1 MIKISKG
8 FAFFTIIAFSMA
20 ISSCVQDDDFSVPE
34 GLGTEENKALEAL
47 LSSGAIEIS
56 MVDLKTKYT
65 SNNNGP
71 VLIDTDVYI
80 KAYVSSSDKNGNFF
94 KELFLQ
100 NAAENPSAGIKVIV
114 NQVES
119 YNQYNMGREVY
130 IKLNGL
136 YVGEERVGN
145 GVVTIGGST
154 ETNQF
159 GTTVERLTENQR
171 AQNMFRSENT
181 LDLVP
186 LKLNLSQVNSTHIGI
201 YTEFSGVEFSNN
213 LEGKRYF
220 DPAQDFDTL
229 RLMQSCTGSIGYS
242 NFNLETSSF
251 AAFKDHLL
259 PIGNGT
265 VRGVIART
273 FDGSKLVVALNDIS
287 DITMTGPRCSP
298 VSIED
303 FSIILNEDFESMPT
317 NKVISGNG
325 WTSYAE
331 VGTLNWKIATTT
343 DIGNPGPGNKIA
355 AMKAYNS
362 GTPVNIAWLITPPI
376 NLNALDKAYANFI
389 SSNSSEDGSELE
401 LLISSNWDGTADQVT
416 SATWKVLPATIV
428 SDDVFY
434 QDWVDSGLID
444 LSPYSGTIYIAFK
457 YIGGD
462 NSGNTNPING
472 TIDGTFEVDNFKI
485 LDRD

>member
-1 MIKISKG
+1 MIKINKG
-8 FAFFTIIAFSMA
+8 FAFFIIIAFSMVV
-20 ISSCVQDDDFSVPE
+20 SSCVQNDDFTVPE
-34 GLGTEENKALEAL
+34 GLGIEENKGLETL
-47 LSSGAIEIS
+47 LNSPAIEIS
-56 MVDLKTKYT
+56 MVDLKAKYT

-71 VLIDTDVYI
+71 VLIDTDIYI
-80 KAYVSSSDKNGNFF
+80 KGYVSSSDKNGNFF

-100 NAAENPSAGIKVIV
+100 NAAENPSAGIKVIL

-119 YNQYNMGREVY
+119 YNQYNVGREIF
-130 IKLNGL
+130 IKLKGL
-136 YVGEERVGN
+136 YLGEERVGN

-181 LDLVP
+181 LDLLP

-201 YTEFSGVEFSNN
+201 YTELSGVEFANN

-229 RLMQSCTGSIGYS
+229 RLLQSCIGSIGYS

-259 PIGNGT
+259 PTGNGT
-265 VRGVIART
+265 VKGVLTRT
-273 FDGSKLVVALNDIS
+273 FDGSKLVIALNAIS
-287 DITMTGPRCSP
+287 DITMTDSRCSP
-298 VSIED
+298 VSIDD
-303 FSIILNEDFESMPT
+303 FSIVLKEDFETMPT
-317 NKVISGNG
+317 NKDINGNG

-331 VGTLNWKIATTT
+331 EGTLNWKIATTT
-343 DIGNPGPGNKIA
+343 DTGNPGPGNKIA

-376 NLNALDKAYANFI
+376 NLNTLERAYANLI
-389 SSNSSEDGSELE
+389 SSNSAEDGSELV
-401 LLISSNWDGTADQVT
+401 LMISSNWNGNVNQVT
-416 SATWKVLPATIV
+416 SATWTVLPGTIV

-444 LSPYSGTIYIAFK
+444 LSSYSGTIYIAFK

-472 TIDGTFEVDNFKI
+472 TIDGAFEIDNFKI
-485 LDRD
+485 LDRN